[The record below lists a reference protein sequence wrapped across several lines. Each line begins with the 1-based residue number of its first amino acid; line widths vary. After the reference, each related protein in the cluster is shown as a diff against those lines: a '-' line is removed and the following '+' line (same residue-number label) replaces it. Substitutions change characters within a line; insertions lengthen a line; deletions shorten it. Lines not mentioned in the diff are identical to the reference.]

1 MGLQIKT
8 RSTSDTLTEV
18 TWSIFRSWS
27 GKRYVNGREFHGP
40 VFYYLSHKRA
50 DKDDS

>member
-8 RSTSDTLTEV
+8 RAGCATLTEV

-27 GKRYVNGREFHGP
+27 GERYVNGRRFHGP

-50 DKDDS
+50 DKKDS